1 MRTRVRFTGRVQG
14 VGFRAT
20 ARDCAQRLALA
31 GWVRNEPDGSV
42 LMEAQGDEDTLSRL
56 IVMIRSRMGDKLV
69 CVDRCIIA
77 DEDAPTG
84 DQSDALFEIL
94 R

>member
-20 ARDCAQRLALA
+20 ARDCAERLALV

-42 LMEAQGDEDTLSRL
+42 LMEAQGDEATLTQL
-56 IVMIRSRMGDKLV
+56 MVMIRSRMGEKLV
-69 CVDRCIIA
+69 GVDRCIIA
-77 DEDAPTG
+77 DEV
-84 DQSDALFEIL
+84 QSASERTEALFEIL